1 MRVVREIPPYVFD
14 NDCLSSFLW
23 VKRLDIL
30 SSLFRDEIV
39 VPKVVVTELNY
50 LTTVSG
56 GRWAWVYRAL
66 ESKTREGAVSVR
78 DVAVGTEEAV
88 EFMQLTQWTGY
99 KGKRLGK
106 GEAAV
111 LALTRYQGGT
121 VASNN
126 LSDVAEYCRQYGVN
140 LISTDD
146 ILCLACQREVISLSE
161 GSELWDG
168 MKARKRML
176 PAYTFSEAF
185 HRYRHGLPK

>member
-1 MRVVREIPPYVFD
+1 VRVVPETPPYVFD
-14 NDCLSSFLW
+14 NDCISSFLW

-30 SSLFRDEIV
+30 LSLFWNQII

-56 GRWAWVYRAL
+56 GRWAWVYHML
-66 ESKTREGAVSVR
+66 ESKTREGAVSVW
-78 DVAVGTEEAV
+78 DVAVGTEEAD
-88 EFMQLTQWTGY
+88 EFIRLTRGTGH
-99 KGKRLGK
+99 KGKLLGK

-111 LALTRYQGGT
+111 LVLTRYREGT
-121 VASNN
+121 AASNN

-146 ILCLACQREVISLSE
+146 ILCLACHREVISLSE
-161 GSELWDG
+161 GEEIWNE

-176 PAYTFSEAF
+176 PAYTFSESF
-185 HRYRHGLPK
+185 HRYCEGLPK